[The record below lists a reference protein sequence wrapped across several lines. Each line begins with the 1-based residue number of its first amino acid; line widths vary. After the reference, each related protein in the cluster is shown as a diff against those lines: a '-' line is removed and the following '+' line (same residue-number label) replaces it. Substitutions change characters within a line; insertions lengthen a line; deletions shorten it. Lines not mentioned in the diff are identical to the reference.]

1 MLSINFSELVLTIIS
16 FFLMLYLLNK
26 FLYTPV
32 LKFMRERQA
41 RVDASLE
48 KERLAQEDASA
59 LEAKINADLAAKRD
73 EAKANLAKQR
83 AQDGKES
90 EEYAKRLRAESAQ
103 ERRDAKARVEKE
115 AERVSAELTAHK
127 TELARTLAD
136 KLLGK

>member
-16 FFLMLYLLNK
+16 FFLLLFLLNK

-48 KERLAQEDASA
+48 KERLAQEETSA
-59 LEAKINADLAAKRD
+59 LEAQINADLAAKRD
-73 EAKANLAKQR
+73 EAKADLAKQR

-90 EEYAKRLRAESAQ
+90 DEYAKRLREESAQ

-115 AERVSAELTAHK
+115 AEDVSAALDTQK
-127 TELARTLAD
+127 TELARALAD
-136 KLLGK
+136 RLLGK

>member
-16 FFLMLYLLNK
+16 FFLLLFLLNK

-48 KERLAQEDASA
+48 KERLAQEEASA
-59 LEAKINADLAAKRD
+59 LEAQINADLAAKRD
-73 EAKANLAKQR
+73 EAKADLAKQR

-90 EEYAKRLRAESAQ
+90 DEYAKRLREESAQ

-115 AERVSAELTAHK
+115 AEDVSAALDTQKA
-127 TELARTLAD
+127 ELARALAD
-136 KLLGK
+136 RLLGK

>member
-16 FFLMLYLLNK
+16 FFLLLFLLNK

-48 KERLAQEDASA
+48 KERLAQN
-59 LEAKINADLAAKRD
+59 EAIELQAQINADLDAKRD
-73 EAKANLAKQR
+73 EAKAYLAKQR
-83 AQDGKES
+83 AQDVKES
-90 EEYAKRLRAESAQ
+90 DEYAKKLRAESAQ
-103 ERRDAKARVEKE
+103 ERRDAKARVEQE
-115 AERVSAELTAHK
+115 AEDVCAALDAQK